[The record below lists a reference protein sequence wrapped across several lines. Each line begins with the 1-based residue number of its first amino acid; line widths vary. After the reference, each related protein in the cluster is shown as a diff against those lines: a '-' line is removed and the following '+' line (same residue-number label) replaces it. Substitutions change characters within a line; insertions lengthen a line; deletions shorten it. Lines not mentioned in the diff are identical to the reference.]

1 MNCGFRIGDW
11 RSGGGMT
18 LVELMVAT
26 SILAIGMVLVG
37 RALLTASAA
46 LASAEHRIQAV
57 QFLEAKMTQ
66 LQQQASA
73 EGGVEPGTKTG
84 VTELHHRPAT
94 WLLEVVPVQFESPEQ
109 PTVRLTEVRLSL
121 SWQEARRK
129 QDVGLVTYLQ
139 QRPTP

>member
-1 MNCGFRIGDW
+1 
-11 RSGGGMT
+11 MT

-26 SILAIGMVLVG
+26 SILAIGMALVA
-37 RALLTASAA
+37 RAFLTASAA

-66 LQQQASA
+66 LQQRASA

-94 WLLEVVPVQFESPEQ
+94 WLLEVVPVQFESP
-109 PTVRLTEVRLSL
+109 VRLTEVRLSL
-121 SWQEARRK
+121 SWQEGRRK

-139 QRPTP
+139 QQPTS

>member
-1 MNCGFRIGDW
+1 
-11 RSGGGMT
+11 MT

-26 SILAIGMVLVG
+26 SILAVGMVLVA
-37 RALLTASAA
+37 RAFLTASAA

-66 LQQQASA
+66 LQQQARA
-73 EGGVEPGTKTG
+73 GGGVEPGARTG

-94 WLLEVVPVQFESPEQ
+94 WVLEIVPALEQ
-109 PTVRLTEVRLSL
+109 STVRFTPPFHKGAGLTEVRLSL

-139 QRPTP
+139 QQPTF